1 MDFMNALFS
10 PLSKEYCVWFY
21 WVSIFYYVVFLMVL
35 LSAIVY
41 GIKRNKDF
49 GYYLQSFMM
58 SLVMFF
64 NYFIARLFY
73 SMCVQ

>member
-1 MDFMNALFS
+1 MNALFS
-10 PLSKEYCVWFY
+10 PLSKEYCMWFY

-35 LSAIVY
+35 LSAIIY
-41 GIKRNKDF
+41 GIKHKKDF
-49 GYYLQSFMM
+49 GYYLQSVMM

-73 SMCVQ
+73 SMCVR